1 MLEEQDIEHRKEK
14 RLRTIKAGR
23 IIFYH
28 DHCVIKCLVRDLSEN
43 GAKLQT
49 EIAIDCPDNF
59 KLSLHEGPTFD
70 CFVAWRKVNVIG
82 VRFANE

>member
-1 MLEEQDIEHRKEK
+1 MLEKELEHQKEE

-28 DHCVIKCLVRDLSEN
+28 DRCVVKCLVRDLSKN

-49 EIAIDCPDNF
+49 DIAIDCPDNF
-59 KLSLHEGPTFD
+59 ELALHEGPTFD
-70 CFVAWRKVNVIG
+70 CFVVWRKANLMG
-82 VRFANE
+82 VRFANQ